1 MTSASATPRTVITP
15 PVGAPTFNSNVKAT
29 GKWDD
34 LYTRALALSAGTTTV
49 LFSTSDILGI
59 DDKATER
66 IRKEVGAGH
75 GNRGRGDPARG
86 HPHASVAVV
95 RQSRALLQRDHQ
107 GHRGDDGPRGQ
118 GPAAVPSRRGH
129 RLPRGPGSPRRT
141 EVKWL
146 AIDGSIP
153 VLRIDDLGGKTRLLV
168 TSYGAHPVCMHPSD
182 KWSADYP
189 GRVVASLEGRSP
201 GMQAMFL
208 GGVLG
213 AFNPAAGRTYENTTA
228 IGRGIADSA
237 WTAAQALKPVQAKEN
252 VLRMAVREKVALG
265 PGDDVPARQFLRLLT
280 EHLRN
285 EIVLWQAL
293 GRTPPHVKEGLEQHL
308 KRLRE
313 RIAEFEGKMAGDLPT
328 WAAFGDS
335 ITAVRLNDVLWVTSV
350 HENFSG
356 YNQAIRELAGKYG
369 YRTVFCTAKACG
381 LGSYV
386 PDVRALDGN
395 QLWPTYEAQVIN
407 HRRGF
412 GDLSRLWAIQD
423 MLAKELGPAVA
434 GQGPGWISG
443 KVTLGG
449 KPALASV
456 VALQGET
463 IGDYAVA
470 GISGARQTSH
480 RRSNSTA
487 PLA

>member
-1 MTSASATPRTVITP
+1 
-15 PVGAPTFNSNVKAT
+15 
-29 GKWDD
+29 
-34 LYTRALALSAGTTTV
+34 
-49 LFSTSDILGI
+49 
-59 DDKATER
+59 
-66 IRKEVGAGH
+66 
-75 GNRGRGDPARG
+75 
-86 HPHASVAVV
+86 
-95 RQSRALLQRDHQ
+95 
-107 GHRGDDGPRGQ
+107 
-118 GPAAVPSRRGH
+118 
-129 RLPRGPGSPRRT
+129 
-141 EVKWL
+141 
-146 AIDGSIP
+146 
-153 VLRIDDLGGKTRLLV
+153 
-168 TSYGAHPVCMHPSD
+168 
-182 KWSADYP
+182 
-189 GRVVASLEGRSP
+189 
-201 GMQAMFL
+201 
-208 GGVLG
+208 
-213 AFNPAAGRTYENTTA
+213 
-228 IGRGIADSA
+228 
-237 WTAAQALKPVQAKEN
+237 
-252 VLRMAVREKVALG
+252 
-265 PGDDVPARQFLRLLT
+265 
-280 EHLRN
+280 
-285 EIVLWQAL
+285 
-293 GRTPPHVKEGLEQHL
+293 
-308 KRLRE
+308 
-313 RIAEFEGKMAGDLPT
+313 MAGDLPT

-395 QLWPTYEAQVIN
+395 QLWPTYKTQVIN

-470 GISGARQTSH
+470 GISGAPANFTPTFQLDGGLS
-480 RRSNSTA
+480 
-487 PLA
+487 PDP